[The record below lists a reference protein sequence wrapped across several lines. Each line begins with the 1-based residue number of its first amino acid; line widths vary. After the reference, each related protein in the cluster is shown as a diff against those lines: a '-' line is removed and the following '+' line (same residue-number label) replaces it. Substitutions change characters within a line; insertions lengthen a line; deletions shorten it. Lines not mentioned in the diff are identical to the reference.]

1 MFLLLMAILMA
12 FHLSFAVHY
21 CSGRIAS
28 VNMYGNATG
37 MCCCGNEVN
46 ECADRPH
53 HISAITFGYLPDSDA
68 SCCSDKILAIATDD
82 YRTPSAVTV
91 FKSNMVITPFIFVQ
105 THVLQ
110 LDKILATLDCQI
122 IFPPGSFSA
131 SGIDLLTQICIFR
144 I

>member
-1 MFLLLMAILMA
+1 MA

-28 VNMYGNATG
+28 IDMYGNATD
-37 MCCCGNEVN
+37 MCCCGNKVN
-46 ECADRPH
+46 KCADWPH
-53 HISAITFGYLPDSDA
+53 HISAFLFGYLPDSDVF
-68 SCCSDKILAIATDD
+68 SCCSDKILAVTTDD
-82 YRTPSAVTV
+82 YWMPSVVTA
-91 FKSNMVITPFIFVQ
+91 FKPSMETTPFVFVQ

-110 LDKILATLDCQI
+110 LDKILATLYYQI

-131 SGIDLLTQICIFR
+131 SGTDLLTQICIFR